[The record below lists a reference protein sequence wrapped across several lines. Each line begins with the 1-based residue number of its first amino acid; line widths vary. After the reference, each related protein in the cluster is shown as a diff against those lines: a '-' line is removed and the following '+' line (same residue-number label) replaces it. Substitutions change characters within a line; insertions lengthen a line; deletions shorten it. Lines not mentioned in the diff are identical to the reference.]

1 MAGENVRAA
10 VRLYAERFPERE
22 RHPGYNVILGCVQRA
37 RETGSLMPN
46 WRNAGAPLQRR
57 VVDEERILQIFED
70 FEDDPENPQR
80 RPTIRR
86 VAGMLGLSQSVVHRV
101 LRQDGL
107 HPYHYQRVQQLLAR
121 DAEQRIYYCEGFL
134 AQCRRNALFPDRIL
148 WTDEATFTPNGVFN
162 SHNFLSWRGENPHA
176 IRQGA
181 FQYRWSINV
190 WAGIKANR
198 IIGPYILPPRLTGE
212 VYARF
217 LEHEL
222 PGLLEDVPLREREEL
237 IFQHD
242 GAPAHFSRQARNV
255 LDARYPG
262 RWMGR
267 GGPIIWPARSPDLNV
282 LDYFVWGYI
291 KDLVEHRR
299 GGTEAEV
306 REEILAAFGTIT
318 PEMAHRSTRNI
329 IRRAELCIREGGRH
343 FEQFLH

>member
-22 RHPGYNVILGCVQRA
+22 RHPGYNVILGCVRRA

-70 FEDDPENPQR
+70 FEDDPENPRDDLPYAVSLVCLVSPKASYIGFYVRTDCTRIIINGCSNFLQK
-80 RPTIRR
+80 
-86 VAGMLGLSQSVVHRV
+86 MQSSASIIVK
-101 LRQDGL
+101 
-107 HPYHYQRVQQLLAR
+107 
-121 DAEQRIYYCEGFL
+121 
-134 AQCRRNALFPDRIL
+134 CRRNALFPDRIL

-162 SHNFLSWRGENPHA
+162 SHNFLLWRGENPHA

-262 RWMGR
+262 RWMDR